1 MIIDQVFELVKQLS
15 AKNQSGGYL
24 TPDEF
29 DRYALLAQS
38 DKLEFE
44 LAKATDTTFKNG
56 SLNTFRVNADTPV
69 VGGIVTLP
77 TDYRYFDAAKFNNFS
92 SGALTISPF
101 EELTSDEWGFRLSSE
116 MDKPTEFYPALTVRD
131 NLIELSPTSIT
142 IINLNYIKNPPDP
155 IWAYTVVN
163 NRRVFD
169 SVNSIDFTF
178 KEEDISDLV
187 YRISVMLATQIKDK
201 EFEQSS
207 MVAQQS
213 KGG

>member
-1 MIIDQVFELVKQLS
+1 MIIDQVFELVKQLA

-56 SLNTFRVNADTPV
+56 SLESFKVNADTPV
-69 VGGIVTLP
+69 VNGIVATP
-77 TDYRYFDAAKFNNFS
+77 SDYRYFDSARFNNFS

-101 EELTSDEWGFRLSSE
+101 EELTTDEFNFRLGSE
-116 MDKPTEFYPALTVRD
+116 LDKPTQFYPMLTVRD
-131 NLIELSPTSIT
+131 NEIELSPTSID
-142 IINLNYIKNPPDP
+142 IINLNYIKNPLNP

-169 SVNSIDFTF
+169 EANSVDFTF

-187 YRISVMLATQIKDK
+187 YRISILLGIQLRDSDFTQV
-201 EFEQSS
+201 S
-207 MVAQQS
+207 MVEQQS